1 MLLSRTSK
9 YSLQALIYLAQM
21 APGKKV
27 LVRKMAQDLDLPMF
41 FLAKLLQPLI
51 HTGWLESS
59 RGRHGGVCLHEGAE
73 HVSLLDILQLTER
86 NRLQQACLLGL
97 KNCEDASACVMH
109 CQWKP
114 IKQELNEGFG
124 KHSLA
129 MLAKTELPSWLT
141 DSDGKR

>member
-9 YSLQALIYLAQM
+9 YSLQALIYLARLP
-21 APGKKV
+21 PGKKV

-51 HTGWLESS
+51 HAGWLESA
-59 RGRHGGVCLHEGAE
+59 RGRHGGVCLCEGAGGI
-73 HVSLLDILQLTER
+73 SLLEILRLTER
-86 NRLQQACLLGL
+86 NRLQQECLLGL

-124 KHSLA
+124 KHNLA
-129 MLAKTELPSWLT
+129 TLASTELPSWLT
-141 DSDGKR
+141 AIDHSQ